1 MACGGQPA
9 EEEDERDPRDAELVA
24 ALAIH
29 LPRAGNDRGEADRRV
44 VTDRVAPD
52 VDDQPSIPR
61 EVGPA
66 QKVEPKLL
74 VVAAAR

>member
-1 MACGGQPA
+1 
-9 EEEDERDPRDAELVA
+9 
-24 ALAIH
+24 
-29 LPRAGNDRGEADRRV
+29 
-44 VTDRVAPD
+44 